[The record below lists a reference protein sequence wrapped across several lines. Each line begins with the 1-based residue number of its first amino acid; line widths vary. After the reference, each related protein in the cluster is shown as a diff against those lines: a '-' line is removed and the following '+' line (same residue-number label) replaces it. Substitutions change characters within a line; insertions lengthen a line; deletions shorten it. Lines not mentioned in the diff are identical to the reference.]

1 MVIHPYAKIWCAYV
15 KEQRQSCQSQ
25 IHGENIISI
34 LMSKVKIIQRS
45 WMYGTHCE
53 MVINSSAKHSTTMS
67 KDTRNRSKGQHHIG
81 IMKAWHIISWWSS
94 SLAKGFAH
102 GPLSLHPWQIEQ
114 DFVIPADRHLAVFT
128 SPAYED
134 DITFYQWGHL
144 TDSCL
149 SRCKMAAPNVYIFDC
164 IHVMLPWWIVSGDS
178 IGRS

>member
-67 KDTRNRSKGQHHIG
+67 KDTRNRSKGQYHIG
-81 IMKAWHIISWWSS
+81 IMNAWHIVSWWY
-94 SLAKGFAH
+94 
-102 GPLSLHPWQIEQ
+102 
-114 DFVIPADRHLAVFT
+114 IPVLNMVSQRRTKINLRTDHKSADRRTDRQTEWFLYTPLKFIHGEYCKYLFT
-128 SPAYED
+128 YFP
-134 DITFYQWGHL
+134 H
-144 TDSCL
+144 C
-149 SRCKMAAPNVYIFDC
+149 M
-164 IHVMLPWWIVSGDS
+164 H
-178 IGRS
+178 